1 MMKFQFLMLV
11 CLMILFACRQSA
23 DPGSETR
30 EVKSYTIEQFMNNE
44 AVFGSSFSADGSQVM
59 VTSDRSGI
67 FNAWVSPVAGGAWT
81 PLTSS
86 DSSSVFGISFFPADD
101 RVLFQMDN
109 NGDEVWQLYVRDPDG
124 RIAALTTQPG
134 ARATFY
140 EWAYDGKSFFIG
152 WSKRDARF
160 MDIYEVNTATLQ
172 PVLRYE
178 MASGDNFGGV
188 SPDKNTMAISRP
200 LNTSDSELYLY
211 DFKQKKLRKI
221 SEKIASHQ
229 PSHFSP
235 DNRYFYYLTD
245 AEGEFNYLVK
255 YDLVTGERTPA
266 AREEWDIQYAYLS
279 KTGKYEVIGVNA
291 DGKTAIKVR
300 ETATGKPVNFPDFG
314 QGDITGVNIS
324 DDEQQMAFYVGS
336 SAVPNDLYIYDF
348 ENGEHRKLT
357 NALNSEIDPA
367 DLVEATVVRF
377 VSYDG
382 KEIPGIYYKPHQ
394 SSEKNKTAGLVWVH
408 GGPGGQSR
416 QTYNALLQYLVNHGY
431 AVLAVNNRGSSGYG
445 KTFFHLDDQQHGEG
459 DLRDCIAGKDWMATQ
474 SYIDSARI
482 GIIGGSYGGFMVM
495 RAMTHTPAEFEVGV
509 DIYGVT
515 NWMRTLKNIPP
526 WWESFKTALYTEM
539 GDPNTADSVRL
550 KGISPLFH
558 GSKVQNPVMVLQ
570 GAQDP
575 RVLKA
580 ESDEM
585 VEAMRGQ
592 GVPVEYVLF
601 EDEGHGF
608 VKKENQIEANSK
620 ILEFLDKYLKKK
632 GDLKG

>member
-1 MMKFQFLMLV
+1 
-11 CLMILFACRQSA
+11 MI
-23 DPGSETR
+23 
-30 EVKSYTIEQFMNNE
+30 
-44 AVFGSSFSADGSQVM
+44 
-59 VTSDRSGI
+59 TSDRSGI
-67 FNAWVSPVAGGAWT
+67 FNAWASPVTGGEWAA
-81 PLTSS
+81 LTNS
-86 DSSSVFGISFFPADD
+86 DSSSVFGLSFFPSDD
-101 RVLFQMDN
+101 RILFQMDN
-109 NGDEVWQLYVRDPDG
+109 NGDEIGQLYVRNPDG
-124 RIAALTTQPG
+124 KVIALTTQPG
-134 ARATFY
+134 ARAEFY
-140 EWAYDGKSFFIG
+140 EWASDNQSFFIG
-152 WSKRDARF
+152 WSKRDPRF
-160 MDIYEVNTATLQ
+160 MDVYQVDVASLEVRL
-172 PVLRYE
+172 LYE
-178 MASGDNFGGV
+178 MASGDNFGGL
-188 SPDKNTMAISRP
+188 SPDQNIMAIARP

-211 DFKQKKLRKI
+211 DFKQKKLNKI
-221 SEKIASHQ
+221 SEKVASHQ

-245 AEGEFNYLVK
+245 ADGEFNALVR
-255 YDLVTGERTPA
+255 YDLTTGERTNA
-266 AREEWDIQYAYLS
+266 VRKDWDIQYAYLS
-279 KTGKYEVIGVNA
+279 KKGKYQVVGINA
-291 DGKTAIKVR
+291 DGKTVIEVT
-300 ETATGKPVNFPDFG
+300 ETATGKLVDFPDFG

-324 DDEQQMAFYVGS
+324 DDEKQMAFYVGS
-336 SAVPNDLYIYDF
+336 SALPNNLYVYPF
-348 ENGEHRKLT
+348 ETGELRKLT
-357 NALNSEIDPA
+357 NTLNPEINPE
-367 DLVEATVVRF
+367 DLVQASVVRF
-377 VSYDG
+377 KSFDG

-394 SSEKNKTAGLVWVH
+394 AREAAKAAGLVWVH

-459 DLRDCIAGKDWMATQ
+459 DLRDCIAGKNWMAAQ
-474 SYIDSARI
+474 SYIDSAQV

-495 RAMTHTPAEFEVGV
+495 RAMTHTPTEFAAGV

-515 NWMRTLKNIPP
+515 NWIRTLKSIPP

-558 GSKVQNPVMVLQ
+558 GNQVQRPVMVLQ

-575 RVLKA
+575 RVLKV

-608 VKKENQIEANSK
+608 VKKENQIEANRK
-620 ILEFLDKYLKKK
+620 VLEFLDKHLKKLP
-632 GDLKG
+632 GLKG